1 MDRVS
6 ASFHKNVL
14 LLTKSVP
21 PNTDFKKHFK
31 ENMFD
36 KPNTSGFMHVSYYLL
51 SIYYKDSLKNKVTW
65 PVICKQ
71 TESQYRND
79 VKKCLTTIASEHIDV
94 NFPPILASHLLL
106 AGGTKFILIMWKLS
120 IVILRAYL
128 RQEHESILSNAPKQ
142 GPCQELT
149 MRFLIN
155 VTTKHKNFISRIR
168 NDRENA
174 EIEAKKFLSEKTQE
188 QNDLKKEILQLME
201 DLKNI
206 VEAAPAN
213 KTAKQKLLN
222 IDNKEIVNLWVKSL
236 VSSSQTIEKY
246 CESLEELDELLK
258 YINNVVSN
266 ITGNSQTLNGHA
278 FDKIYTD
285 VLYKLVPPDVQ
296 ILLYNLYQE
305 DSLNINNF
313 FSIFTV
319 LVKQCAKANL
329 KKKCIQELSS
339 CTEQLKISNGQ
350 LQSAMNDFQNL
361 HKEMETFRTNKLTQ
375 NRKLKDTQEVL
386 TDAPEYAKVLFMPS
400 PCIQIT
406 NNYEAG
412 LTVSQ
417 NDLKLTPSEN
427 AHRELFGK
435 YAESNKKG
443 IFLTKKKLPCLRIDF
458 EDETFNDTSSFKSLS
473 LPQRFHTP
481 PKKGNKYSRIF
492 STLRQNYNRVN
503 NSMMTLMSTN
513 SILPAIPKNSCTS
526 MIDSCNSSQEFSR
539 EPLLSHPRL
548 NSTTVME
555 KLEKKVPPKS
565 HKRRS
570 ISDLVERYKNLVQ
583 KRDMQT

>member
-174 EIEAKKFLSEKTQE
+174 EIEAKKFLSEKTQ
-188 QNDLKKEILQLME
+188 DCTI
-201 DLKNI
+201 
-206 VEAAPAN
+206 
-213 KTAKQKLLN
+213 
-222 IDNKEIVNLWVKSL
+222 WVKSL